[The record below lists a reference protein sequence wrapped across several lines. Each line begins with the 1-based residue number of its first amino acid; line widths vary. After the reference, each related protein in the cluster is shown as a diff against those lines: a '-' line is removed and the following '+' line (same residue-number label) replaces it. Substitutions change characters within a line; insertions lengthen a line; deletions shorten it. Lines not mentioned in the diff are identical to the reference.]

1 MIMMMMVRG
10 AEEPEKALPREPED
24 KTREDEKEELG
35 SSSSSS
41 SGEDFQSY
49 LPSLM

>member
-24 KTREDEKEELG
+24 KTGEDEKEELG
-35 SSSSSS
+35 SPSTS

-49 LPSLM
+49 LLSLM